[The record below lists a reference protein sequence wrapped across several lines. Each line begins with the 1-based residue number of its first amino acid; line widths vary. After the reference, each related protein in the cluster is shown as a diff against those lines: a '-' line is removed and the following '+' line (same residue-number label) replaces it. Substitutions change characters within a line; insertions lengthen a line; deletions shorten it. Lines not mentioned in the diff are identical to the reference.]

1 MIRIITSSTYAALL
15 SDRDELARTRTAL
28 DTARRA
34 TDEADAL
41 AEDRRKTNLMLA
53 RELRDLQRDTAGERL
68 DVEVRVQRLTGERD
82 TARKEAG
89 ALDEVRQ
96 DVARLRAFAADPA
109 NGNAVRGA
117 VSYAVLQ
124 DLIRRARQERTEAG
138 QDGGLPRPLDLV
150 ALVLG
155 YDDDGQDDEDAAAP
169 VREEAATAGTQ
180 VCAACSTRRPLADFD
195 RGAICLGCPAITASR

>member
-1 MIRIITSSTYAALL
+1 MYRIVRTSTHAALL
-15 SDRDELARTRTAL
+15 ADRDELTRTRNAL
-28 DTARRA
+28 TTAREERDNA
-34 TDEADAL
+34 HTDRESIKDTVRSLTQQAVETESGFHAVIRQVTAERDA
-41 AEDRRKTNLMLA
+41 A
-53 RELRDLQRDTAGERL
+53 RE
-68 DVEVRVQRLTGERD
+68 
-82 TARKEAG
+82 EAG

-124 DLIRRARQERTEAG
+124 DLIRRARQEQAEAG

-155 YDDDGQDDEDAAAP
+155 YDDDGQADEDAAAP

-195 RGAICLGCPAITASR
+195 RGAICLGCPAITVNR